1 LRVGEW
7 AKRGVGEFIFAPIRR
22 FAPLADSFSTFTKEN
37 IMPAKLLTGKEV
49 AQKLDLDIQKE
60 VQELK
65 AKGVN
70 PALRIMVVGDAPDS
84 VTYANSAKKMAE
96 KNGIACEIEQL
107 AGTMSQDEFVGI
119 LKDRNADRGIHGI
132 IVMRPFPKQI
142 REDVVKYILSP
153 EKDVDCFNPVNAGKI
168 MAGDMTGFPP
178 ATPQAVMEILRFYQ
192 VPMSGREAV
201 VVGRSM
207 VVGKPMSM
215 LLLGENATVTVCH
228 SKTQDLPGVCRRAD
242 ILVAAIGK
250 AKMITKDYI
259 KNGAT
264 VMDVGINVVGDKLF
278 GDVDTEP
285 AKEVAG
291 AITPVPGGVGT
302 VTTRVLL
309 KHVVKAARLQNP

>member
-1 LRVGEW
+1 
-7 AKRGVGEFIFAPIRR
+7 
-22 FAPLADSFSTFTKEN
+22 
-37 IMPAKLLTGKEV
+37 MPAKLLTGKEV
-49 AQKLDLDIQKE
+49 AQKLDQDIQKD

-65 AKGVN
+65 AKNVN
-70 PALRIMVVGDAPDS
+70 PALRIMIVGGAEDS
-84 VTYANSAKKMAE
+84 VFYANSAKKMAE

-107 AGTMSQDEFVGI
+107 PAATTQDEFVNI
-119 LKDRNADRGIHGI
+119 LKQRNANKNIHGI

-142 REDVVKYILSP
+142 NEDVVKHILAP

-192 VPMSGREAV
+192 VPMSGKEAV
-201 VVGRSM
+201 VIGRSM

-228 SKTQDLPGVCRRAD
+228 SKTRDLPAVCRRAD
-242 ILVAAIGK
+242 VLVAAIGK

-259 KNGAT
+259 KPGAA
-264 VMDVGINVVGDKLF
+264 VMDVGINPEGDKF
-278 GDVDTEP
+278 VGDVDTEP

-309 KHVVKAARLQNP
+309 KHVVKAARLQNA

>member
-1 LRVGEW
+1 M
-7 AKRGVGEFIFAPIRR
+7 A
-22 FAPLADSFSTFTKEN
+22 
-37 IMPAKLLTGKEV
+37 AKLLTGKEV
-49 AQKLDLDIQKE
+49 AQKMDQDIQKD

-65 AKGVN
+65 ATGVN
-70 PALRIMVVGDAPDS
+70 PALRIMIVGDAPDS
-84 VTYANSAKKMAE
+84 LAYANSAKKMAE
-96 KNGIACEIEQL
+96 KNGILCEIEQL
-107 AGTMSQDEFVGI
+107 AGATSQDEFVRT
-119 LKDRNADRGIHGI
+119 LKQRNADKNIHGI

-178 ATPQAVMEILRFYQ
+178 ATPQAVMEMLRFYQ
-192 VPMSGREAV
+192 VPMSGKEAV
-201 VVGRSM
+201 VIGRSM

-228 SKTQDLPGVCRRAD
+228 SKTQDLPGVCKRAD

-250 AKMITKDYI
+250 ARMITKDFI
-259 KNGAT
+259 KTGAT
-264 VMDVGINVVGDKLF
+264 VMDVGINVEGDKLF

-285 AKEVAG
+285 AKDVAG

-309 KHVVKAARLQNP
+309 KHVVKGAKLQNP

>member
-1 LRVGEW
+1 
-7 AKRGVGEFIFAPIRR
+7 
-22 FAPLADSFSTFTKEN
+22 
-37 IMPAKLLTGKEV
+37 MPAKLLTGKEV
-49 AQKLDLDIQKE
+49 AQKMDQDIQKD

-70 PALRIMVVGDAPDS
+70 PALRIMIVGGAEDS
-84 VTYANSAKKMAE
+84 VFYANSAKKMAE
-96 KNGIACEIEQL
+96 KNGIICEIEQL
-107 AGTMSQDEFVGI
+107 PATTSQDEFVNI
-119 LKDRNADRGIHGI
+119 LKQRNADKSIHGI

-142 REDVVKYILSP
+142 SEDVVKHILAP

-192 VPMSGREAV
+192 VPMSGKEAV
-201 VVGRSM
+201 VIGRSM

-228 SKTQDLPGVCRRAD
+228 SKTRDLPGVCRRAD
-242 ILVAAIGK
+242 VLVAAIGK
-250 AKMITKDYI
+250 AKMITTDYI
-259 KNGAT
+259 KPGAA
-264 VMDVGINVVGDKLF
+264 VLDVGINPEGDKF
-278 GDVDTEP
+278 VGDVDTEP
-285 AKEVAG
+285 AKDVAG

-309 KHVVKAARLQNP
+309 KHVVKAAKLQNA

>member
-1 LRVGEW
+1 
-7 AKRGVGEFIFAPIRR
+7 
-22 FAPLADSFSTFTKEN
+22 
-37 IMPAKLLTGKEV
+37 MPAKLLTGKEV
-49 AQKLDLDIQKE
+49 AQKLDQDIQKD

-70 PALRIMVVGDAPDS
+70 PALRIMIVGGAEDS
-84 VTYANSAKKMAE
+84 VFYANSAKKMAE
-96 KNGIACEIEQL
+96 KNGIICEIEQL
-107 AGTMSQDEFVGI
+107 PAATGQDEFVNI
-119 LKDRNADRGIHGI
+119 LKQRNADKNIHGI

-142 REDVVKYILSP
+142 SENVVKHILAP

-192 VPMSGREAV
+192 IPMSGKEAV
-201 VVGRSM
+201 VIGRSM

-228 SKTQDLPGVCRRAD
+228 SKTRDLPGVCRRAD
-242 ILVAAIGK
+242 VLVAAIGK
-250 AKMITKDYI
+250 AKMITSDYI
-259 KNGAT
+259 KPGAA
-264 VMDVGINVVGDKLF
+264 VLDVGINPEGDKF
-278 GDVDTEP
+278 VGDVDTEA
-285 AKEVAG
+285 AKETAG

-309 KHVVKAARLQNP
+309 KHVVKAAKLQNA

>member
-1 LRVGEW
+1 
-7 AKRGVGEFIFAPIRR
+7 
-22 FAPLADSFSTFTKEN
+22 
-37 IMPAKLLTGKEV
+37 MPAKLLTGKEV
-49 AQKLDLDIQKE
+49 AQKMDQDIQKE

-70 PALRIMVVGDAPDS
+70 PALKIMIVGNAADS
-84 VTYANSAKKMAE
+84 LAYANSAKKMAE
-96 KNGIACEIEQL
+96 KNGIACDIEQL
-107 AGTMSQDEFVGI
+107 PGTTSQDGFVGV
-119 LKDRNADRGIHGI
+119 LKQRNADRNIHGI

-201 VVGRSM
+201 VIGRSM
-207 VVGKPMSM
+207 VVGKPLSM

-250 AKMITKDYI
+250 AKMITPDFI
-259 KNGAT
+259 KPGAT
-264 VMDVGINVVGDKLF
+264 VMDVGINVEGDKLF

-285 AKEVAG
+285 AKDVAG

>member
-1 LRVGEW
+1 
-7 AKRGVGEFIFAPIRR
+7 
-22 FAPLADSFSTFTKEN
+22 
-37 IMPAKLLTGKEV
+37 MPAKLLTGKEV
-49 AQKLDLDIQKE
+49 AQKMDQDIQKD

-65 AKGVN
+65 AGGIN
-70 PALRIMVVGDAPDS
+70 PALRILVVGAAADS
-84 VTYANSAKKMAE
+84 ITYANSAKKMAE

-107 AGTMSQDEFVGI
+107 AGTMSQDEFVHI
-119 LKDRNADRGIHGI
+119 LKDRNADRNIHGI

-142 REDVVKYILSP
+142 SEDVVKHILAP

-192 VPMSGREAV
+192 VPMSGKEAV
-201 VVGRSM
+201 VIGRSM

-228 SKTQDLPGVCRRAD
+228 SRTKDLPGVCRRAD

-250 AKMITKDYI
+250 ARMITKDYI

-264 VMDVGINVVGDKLF
+264 VMDVGINVEGDKLF

-285 AKEVAG
+285 AKDVAG

-309 KHVVKAARLQNP
+309 KHVVKAAKMQSKK

>member
-1 LRVGEW
+1 M
-7 AKRGVGEFIFAPIRR
+7 
-22 FAPLADSFSTFTKEN
+22 T
-37 IMPAKLLTGKEV
+37 AKLLTGKEV
-49 AQKLDLDIQKE
+49 AQKMDQDIQKD

-70 PALRIMVVGDAPDS
+70 PALRIIIVGEAPDS
-84 VTYANSAKKMAE
+84 VYYANSAKKMAE
-96 KNGIACEIEQL
+96 KNGIACDIEQL
-107 AGTMSQDEFVGI
+107 AGTMTQDEFVGI
-119 LKDRNADRGIHGI
+119 LKQRNADRTIHGI

-142 REDVVKYILSP
+142 SEDVVKYILSP

-168 MAGDMTGFPP
+168 MAGDLTGFPP
-178 ATPQAVMEILRFYQ
+178 ATPQAVMEILRFYEI
-192 VPMSGREAV
+192 PMSGKEAV
-201 VVGRSM
+201 VIGRSM

-228 SKTQDLPGVCRRAD
+228 SRTKDLPGVCKRAD

-250 AKMITKDYI
+250 AKMIKADYI
-259 KNGAT
+259 KQGAT
-264 VMDVGINVVGDKLF
+264 VMDVGINPEGDKF
-278 GDVDTEP
+278 VGDVDTEP

-309 KHVVKAARLQNP
+309 KHVVKAAKLQNP

>member
-1 LRVGEW
+1 
-7 AKRGVGEFIFAPIRR
+7 
-22 FAPLADSFSTFTKEN
+22 
-37 IMPAKLLTGKEV
+37 MPVKLLTGKEV
-49 AQKLDLDIQKE
+49 AQKMDQDIQKE

-70 PALRIMVVGDAPDS
+70 PALRIMIVGEAEDS
-84 VTYANSAKKMAE
+84 VYYANSAKKMAE

-107 AGTMSQDEFVGI
+107 AGTMSQDEFVNI
-119 LKDRNADRGIHGI
+119 LKQRNADKTIHGI

-168 MAGDMTGFPP
+168 MAGDLTGFPP

-192 VPMSGREAV
+192 VPMSGKEAV
-201 VVGRSM
+201 VIGRSM

-228 SKTQDLPGVCRRAD
+228 SRTQDLPGVCRRAD

-259 KNGAT
+259 KAGAT
-264 VMDVGINVVGDKLF
+264 VMDVGINPEGDKF
-278 GDVDTEP
+278 VGDVDTEA
-285 AKEVAG
+285 AKDVAG

-309 KHVVKAARLQNP
+309 KHVVKAAKLQNP

>member
-1 LRVGEW
+1 M
-7 AKRGVGEFIFAPIRR
+7 A
-22 FAPLADSFSTFTKEN
+22 
-37 IMPAKLLTGKEV
+37 AKLLTGKEV
-49 AQKLDLDIQKE
+49 AQKMDQDIQKD

-70 PALRIMVVGDAPDS
+70 PALRIMVVGDAADS

-96 KNGIACEIEQL
+96 KNGISCEIEQL
-107 AGTMSQDEFVGI
+107 AGATNQDQFVSI
-119 LKDRNADRGIHGI
+119 LKDRNADKNIHGI

-142 REDVVKYILSP
+142 SEDVVKHILAP

-178 ATPQAVMEILRFYQ
+178 ATPQAVMEILRYYQ
-192 VPMSGREAV
+192 IPMSGKEAV
-201 VVGRSM
+201 VIGRSM
-207 VVGKPMSM
+207 VVGKPLSM

-228 SKTQDLPGVCRRAD
+228 SRTQDLPGVCRRAD

-264 VMDVGINVVGDKLF
+264 VLDVGINVEGDKLS
-278 GDVDTEP
+278 GDVHTEA
-285 AKEVAG
+285 AKEIAG

-309 KHVVKAARLQNP
+309 KHVVKAAKLQNP

>member
-1 LRVGEW
+1 
-7 AKRGVGEFIFAPIRR
+7 
-22 FAPLADSFSTFTKEN
+22 
-37 IMPAKLLTGKEV
+37 MPAKLLTGKEV
-49 AQKLDLDIQKE
+49 AQKMDQDIQKD

-65 AKGVN
+65 ARGVS
-70 PALRIMVVGDAPDS
+70 PALRIMIVGDAADS

-107 AGTMSQDEFVGI
+107 TGTTNQDDFVRI
-119 LKDRNADRGIHGI
+119 LRERNADKTISGI

-142 REDVVKYILSP
+142 SEDVVKHILAP

-168 MAGDMTGFPP
+168 MAGDRTGFPP

-192 VPMSGREAV
+192 VPMSGKESV
-201 VVGRSM
+201 VIGRSM
-207 VVGKPMSM
+207 VVGKPLSM

-228 SKTQDLPGVCRRAD
+228 SRTKDLPGVCRRAD

-250 AKMITKDYI
+250 AKMITRDFI

-264 VMDVGINVVGDKLF
+264 VMDVGINVEGDKLF
-278 GDVDTEP
+278 GDVDTEA

-309 KHVVKAARLQNP
+309 KHVVKAAKLQHP

>member
-1 LRVGEW
+1 
-7 AKRGVGEFIFAPIRR
+7 
-22 FAPLADSFSTFTKEN
+22 
-37 IMPAKLLTGKEV
+37 MPAKLLTGKEV
-49 AQKLDLDIQKE
+49 AQKMDQIIQKD

-65 AKGVN
+65 AKGIN
-70 PALRIMVVGDAPDS
+70 PALRIMIVGEAADS

-96 KNGIACEIEQL
+96 KNGIVCEIEQL
-107 AGTMSQDEFVGI
+107 PGTTSQDDFVRI
-119 LKDRNADRGIHGI
+119 LKDRNADRNINGI

-142 REDVVKYILSP
+142 SENVVKHILAP
-153 EKDVDCFNPVNAGKI
+153 EKDIDCFNPVNAGKI

-178 ATPQAVMEILRFYQ
+178 ATPQAVMEILRFYE
-192 VPMSGREAV
+192 VPMSGKEAV
-201 VVGRSM
+201 VIGRSM

-228 SKTQDLPGVCRRAD
+228 SRTQDLPGVCRRAD

-250 AKMITKDYI
+250 ARMITKDYI

-264 VMDVGINVVGDKLF
+264 VMDVGINVEGDKLY

-309 KHVVKAARLQNP
+309 KHVVKATKLQNP

>member
-1 LRVGEW
+1 
-7 AKRGVGEFIFAPIRR
+7 
-22 FAPLADSFSTFTKEN
+22 
-37 IMPAKLLTGKEV
+37 MPAKLLTGKEV
-49 AQKLDLDIQKE
+49 AQKMDLDIQKE

-70 PALRIMVVGDAPDS
+70 PALRIMIVGDAADS
-84 VTYANSAKKMAE
+84 ITYANSAKKMAE
-96 KNGIACEIEQL
+96 KNGIACGIEQL
-107 AGTMSQDEFVGI
+107 TGTMSQDEFVRI
-119 LKDRNADRGIHGI
+119 LKERNADRSIHGI

-153 EKDVDCFNPVNAGKI
+153 EKDIDCFNPVNAGKI

-178 ATPQAVMEILRFYQ
+178 ATPQAVMEMLRFYQ
-192 VPMSGREAV
+192 VPMSGKEAV
-201 VVGRSM
+201 VLGRSM

-259 KNGAT
+259 KAGAT

-278 GDVDTEP
+278 GDVDTDQ

-309 KHVVKAARLQNP
+309 KHVVKAAKLQNQ